1 VGSRGGLAASPVLCA
16 LRLGAPPC
24 HVGSDARSDPNRPAR
39 ASAASREAAP
49 ACDWHRSI
57 ETGARPALVVS
68 GRRSSACSLRSSPRV
83 GAVMRLRVSRCV
95 PCGSP
100 RRRLPVKAPGDA
112 DTSITLRLASA
123 WSGWWTPAPRYRCLR
138 IEAMSPAALV
148 QSTVFNEHPRV
159 ARFPIC
165 SRRASLCSRLGSC
178 GPAALRGQVP
188 RRLRETP
195 PCRGFGATDSDG
207 GAVGP
212 RRRPRSGSSRAPNGP
227 SFGYGDHACGHTM
240 VAARVAYFAEPV
252 PRVLAT
258 DAPAHHPLQSFGVLR
273 VIRLLVSQRTTLRS
287 SESGAPFTAGSRCS
301 EEQRAA
307 TTGLA
312 RGHRS
317 LPTCF
322 SRAALRAR
330 YASASRPDVPHA
342 AHRLLSIERARS
354 TPRTTANPDG
364 DTGQCCRQAMDLDR
378 SAGSRPSRGGAPGWA
393 QHPRLGDRSP
403 GRIYPQWVVVRTPHV
418 ARQCPEPLE
427 ERPGRRCGA
436 ALAKES
442 AS

>member
-1 VGSRGGLAASPVLCA
+1 MEGSRVGLAASPVP
-16 LRLGAPPC
+16 APFGWEHHPVTSVLT
-24 HVGSDARSDPNRPAR
+24 HAPNRTAQLALP
-39 ASAASREAAP
+39 AASREAAP

-165 SRRASLCSRLGSC
+165 WCRAPLCSRLRSC
-178 GPAALRGQVP
+178 GPAALRGQVL
-188 RRLRETP
+188 RRLRGTP
-195 PCRGFGATDSDG
+195 PCRGYGATDSDG

-212 RRRPRSGSSRAPNGP
+212 HRRPRSGTSRAPNGS

-240 VAARVAYFAEPV
+240 AAARTAYFADPCRESS
-252 PRVLAT
+252 PRT
-258 DAPAHHPLQSFGVLR
+258 
-273 VIRLLVSQRTTLRS
+273 LLVTT
-287 SESGAPFTAGSRCS
+287 
-301 EEQRAA
+301 
-307 TTGLA
+307 
-312 RGHRS
+312 HVS
-317 LPTCF
+317 LW
-322 SRAALRAR
+322 
-330 YASASRPDVPHA
+330 
-342 AHRLLSIERARS
+342 E
-354 TPRTTANPDG
+354 
-364 DTGQCCRQAMDLDR
+364 CC
-378 SAGSRPSRGGAPGWA
+378 G
-393 QHPRLGDRSP
+393 
-403 GRIYPQWVVVRTPHV
+403 
-418 ARQCPEPLE
+418 
-427 ERPGRRCGA
+427 
-436 ALAKES
+436 
-442 AS
+442 